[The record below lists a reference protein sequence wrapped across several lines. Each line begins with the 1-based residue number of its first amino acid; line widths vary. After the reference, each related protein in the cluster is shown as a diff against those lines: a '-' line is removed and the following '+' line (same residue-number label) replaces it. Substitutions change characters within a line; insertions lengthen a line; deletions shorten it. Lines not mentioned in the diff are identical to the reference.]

1 MKMLSVHRFPI
12 AITRQSLLSVK
23 KGNLRQIVFKD
34 GKWTGRG
41 GSSRLQ
47 SRVELISESN
57 TLRMESKGRLL
68 GPFFFTAGV
77 TNLYYFTCK

>member
-47 SRVELISESN
+47 SRVGLISESN

>member
-1 MKMLSVHRFPI
+1 MLSVHRFPI

-57 TLRMESKGRLL
+57 TLPKEMEGKGRLL

>member
-57 TLRMESKGRLL
+57 TLESKGRLL